1 MIEYWVRPKGVAP
14 DVLFALLCGDV
25 SAPATFGVNRSGW
38 APTVQLTAYL
48 RALPADGWLRIMCT
62 TVQIGQDW
70 FDEDHIVVDCEGHIV
85 VQSRQLAMVP
95 PARSNA
101 PCGVCNALTV
111 ARIAIIGGGSIGE
124 ALLSGLL
131 RAGRQVKDLVVAEKD
146 PDRAKYLSETYSV
159 LVTSVADA
167 AENASFVIVAVKPAD
182 VTLVIDEIADAA
194 AHAESDSAEQVFVT
208 VAAGVTTDFYEA
220 KLPAGAPVVRVMPNA
235 PVVVGGGVSALAPG
249 RFATAEQLKEVSA
262 IFDAVGGVLTVPE
275 SQMDAVTALSGSG
288 PAYFFLVVEA
298 LVDAGVAA
306 GLSRPV
312 ATDLVVQTMAG
323 SAAMLLERL
332 DAQQPAG
339 DAAMGTAMDTTA
351 AQLRATV
358 TSPGG
363 TTAAGLR
370 ELERGGLRAA
380 LADGC

>member
-1 MIEYWVRPKGVAP
+1 M
-14 DVLFALLCGDV
+14 
-25 SAPATFGVNRSGW
+25 
-38 APTVQLTAYL
+38 
-48 RALPADGWLRIMCT
+48 
-62 TVQIGQDW
+62 
-70 FDEDHIVVDCEGHIV
+70 
-85 VQSRQLAMVP
+85 LARM
-95 PARSNA
+95 
-101 PCGVCNALTV
+101 

-124 ALLSGLL
+124 ALLSGML

-159 LVTSVADA
+159 LVTNVGDA
-167 AENASFVIVAVKPAD
+167 VDTATYVIVAVKPFD
-182 VTLVIDEIADAA
+182 VEGLVAEIADAA
-194 AHAESDSAEQVFVT
+194 ARAETDTAEKVFVT
-208 VAAGVTTDFYEA
+208 VAAGVTAAFYEN
-220 KLPAGAPVVRVMPNA
+220 KLPAGSPVIRVMPNA

-249 RFATAEQLKEVSA
+249 RFATAEHLKAVSS

-275 SQMDAVTALSGSG
+275 SQLDAVTAVSGSG
-288 PAYFFLVVEA
+288 PAYFFLMVEA
-298 LVDAGVAA
+298 MVDAGVAA
-306 GLSRPV
+306 GLTRSV

-332 DAQQPAG
+332 DKAEGAG
-339 DAAMGTAMDTTA
+339 DVAGFSMGAAIDTSA

-380 LADGC
+380 VAAAVEAAKTRSEQLGITSA